1 MPAVPW
7 HICCIL
13 RRRALRHCCALRPL
27 APLLWPT
34 RCEGPRPDPTTKRL
48 QPSPAIPEAVCAS
61 CTALLLRH
69 PSHSNTK
76 GPLSACHRC
85 PVPCSASIRLPNQYH
100 AFAGIRPSCGETGR
114 QTNTAFPCAASPVW
128 NGPQDLPC
136 PAFPDLPLKSEEEGK
151 PGLPFL
157 LSSTAVTVHHRRCLI
172 LSA

>member
-13 RRRALRHCCALRPL
+13 RRRALRHCCTLRPL

-34 RCEGPRPDPTTKRL
+34 RREGPRPDPTTKRL
-48 QPSPAIPEAVCAS
+48 QPSPAIPKTVCAS

-69 PSHSNTK
+69 PFHSNTK
-76 GPLSACHRC
+76 ASFCLPQMPCALFRVDPAPQ
-85 PVPCSASIRLPNQYH
+85 PVPCLCRDTSLLRRNRPANEHRLPVRRVPSLERT
-100 AFAGIRPSCGETGR
+100 ARP
-114 QTNTAFPCAASPVW
+114 P
-128 NGPQDLPC
+128 L